1 MLRFPISRISALL
14 AAGTLA
20 AATLATSVAWA
31 QTAPPAQQNPPADTA
46 QASAPQESAP
56 QSGAPLNPSDAV
68 PDGTRFLVRLDD
80 ALNTAKDA
88 ANRKFAVTVIEPLET
103 AGGGVLPPG
112 SKITGHIARIESAEQ
127 TGRARL
133 WLAFDDI
140 KMPGGKMPIVAEVT
154 GVPDDGGVKPDPGH
168 EGEIE
173 ARKSSAAQQAEV
185 AAAGAVVGAAVGG
198 AAAGGRGVAEGA
210 IAGGATAFLISRRY
224 AQEID
229 LRKGA
234 RLELVLDRP
243 LFVTQ
248 P

>member
-1 MLRFPISRISALL
+1 MLRFPISKISAR
-14 AAGTLA
+14 LA
-20 AATLATSVAWA
+20 AATLAAASIAAVAARA
-31 QTAPPAQQNPPADTA
+31 QTAPPSRQNPPADVA
-46 QASAPQESAP
+46 QANAPQTPA
-56 QSGAPLNPSDAV
+56 ALNASDAV

-80 ALNTAKDA
+80 ELNTAKDNV
-88 ANRKFAVTVIEPLET
+88 NRKFSVTVIEPLET
-103 AGGGVLPPG
+103 AGGAVLPPG
-112 SKITGHIARIESAEQ
+112 CKITGHIVRIQSAEQ

-140 KMPGGKMPIVAEVT
+140 KMPGGKTPIVAEVS
-154 GVPDDGGVKPDPGH
+154 GVPEDGSVKPDPGK

-173 ARKSSAAQQAEV
+173 ARQSSAAQQAEV

-210 IAGGATAFLISRRY
+210 IAGGATAFLISRHY